1 MKWKCKWLKTSL
13 IALILCCLMQEKEI
27 MEAAVRAFE
36 DWEFRVLEQESG
48 IEEDD
53 QSVMDKD
60 NGGENERE
68 MEREISCQQ
77 HVVNTAQV
85 NMS

>member
-1 MKWKCKWLKTSL
+1 
-13 IALILCCLMQEKEI
+13 

-48 IEEDD
+48 IDEEDE
-53 QSVMDKD
+53 SVSDKD
-60 NGGENERE
+60 IGKDDRD

-85 NMS
+85 NVS